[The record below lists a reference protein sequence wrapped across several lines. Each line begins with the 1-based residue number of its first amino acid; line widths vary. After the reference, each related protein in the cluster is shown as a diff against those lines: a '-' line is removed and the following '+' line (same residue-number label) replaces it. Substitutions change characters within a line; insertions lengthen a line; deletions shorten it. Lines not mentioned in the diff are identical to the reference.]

1 MNKRYFFGTS
11 CVAAILCSF
20 AAGAQTADV
29 VAPAQATG
37 SVFAPQGA
45 IEEVVVTARR
55 RPEDAQHVPA
65 EVTAIS
71 GQNIR
76 SEDIHSAFDL
86 QNFAPSLSV
95 AAQLGSRDDNVYT
108 IRGQSQPFGGADPGV
123 QTYFAEVPFNGGGP
137 GSEYDLDNIQ
147 VLNGP
152 QGTLFGRN
160 TTGGAVLFEPKRP
173 ELGTFGGYLDGTYG
187 NYDMEELQGAINI
200 PLGETLAIRV
210 AGDVAS
216 RNGYTR
222 DITDGQ
228 DVDNIDYQAFRAS
241 VLWQPIAHFQNYT
254 VFDYLHDHNNGTG
267 AELTGVNLTTLDNL
281 ATQFLGAPCTTPP
294 TSPQCGAL
302 EAFEGNMLGALAAQ
316 QHLGPR
322 ATMSDIPL
330 FFRRDSWGATDI
342 ARYDIN
348 DHLYLRNIFGY
359 REDREQPSFDYDGS
373 ALPILDI
380 PNSRAWES
388 NNYQVTEEFQI
399 GDSAPNDDLNWIF
412 GFYHEADRPNG
423 YSEVER
429 ETFGGAQPAGS
440 PLFGFGNTEF
450 DNLVN
455 GGTSTAAYGNITYNA
470 SNWIKGLTFS
480 AGGRYTYDRKFA
492 DSRTCI
498 SVDIASPCPFPLTSI
513 PVVHQG
519 ADFHAPTW
527 TLAANYQVTDDTMVY
542 ATYRRGYK
550 SGGFNS
556 GAGLAATGFAEF
568 HPEYLTDVEL
578 GTKNNWT
585 ILGVPGRTDADVYY
599 GWYNNIQKNDEIAIE
614 QELPFPPFLEVEPSA
629 LTFNAA
635 RAHIKGF
642 EFSSVFVPDAN
653 FEVNAFYSYTDATYD
668 KFTLPQAILIDVFGH
683 ETALGSLDHA
693 GDPFAY
699 TPKNK
704 FGITPRFHIPVNP
717 SWGSPYLSATLYYQS
732 KEWFTDLSDIETA
745 EFGVPP
751 DQKPYT
757 LLNLRFDWDN
767 FMSQPFDVSLFMDN
781 VTDQTYKVGA
791 DALLHLTGTSA
802 SIYGPPRMYGVEVR
816 WRFGA
821 DANGG

>member
-1 MNKRYFFGTS
+1 MCKHLFFGTTS
-11 CVAAILCSF
+11 IVALFSGFSAI
-20 AAGAQTADV
+20 AQTADAV
-29 VAPAQATG
+29 TPAQAAG
-37 SVFAPQGA
+37 VFAQGA

-55 RPEDAQHVPA
+55 RPEDVQRVPA
-65 EVTAIS
+65 SVTPIS
-71 GQNIR
+71 GQQIR
-76 SEDIHSAFDL
+76 SDDIRSAFDL

-173 ELGTFGGYLDGTYG
+173 ELGEFGGYLDGTYG
-187 NYDMEELQGAINI
+187 NYDMEELQGAINLPI
-200 PLGETLAIRV
+200 GDTLAIRV

-216 RNGYTR
+216 RDGYTR
-222 DITDGQ
+222 DLTNGE
-228 DVDNIDYQAFRAS
+228 DVDNLNYQAFRAGI
-241 VLWQPIAHFQNYT
+241 LWQPAAHFQNYA
-254 VFDYLHDHNNGTG
+254 VFDYLRDHNNGTG
-267 AELTGVNLTTLDNL
+267 AELTGLNFTALNNL
-281 ATQFLGAPCTTPP
+281 ATEFLGAPCTTPP
-294 TSPQCGAL
+294 TTPQCGAL
-302 EAFEGNMLGALAAQ
+302 EAFEGSMQSALAAQ
-316 QHLGPR
+316 QHLGIR
-322 ATMSDIPL
+322 QTMSDIPL

-359 REDREQPSFDYDGS
+359 RQDKEQPSFDYDGS

-399 GDSAPNDDLNWIF
+399 GDASPDDALNWIF
-412 GFYHEADRPNG
+412 GFYHEVDRPNG

-429 ETFGGAQPAGS
+429 ETLGGAQPVGS
-440 PLFGFGNTEF
+440 PFFGFGNTEF

-455 GGTSTAAYGNITYNA
+455 GGTSTAVYGNATYNA
-470 SNWIKGLTFS
+470 SNWIKGLSFS

-492 DSRTCI
+492 DTRTCI
-498 SVDIASPCPFPLTSI
+498 IIDAADSCPFPLTSL
-513 PVVHQG
+513 PVVHQS

-556 GAGLAATGFAEF
+556 GAGAATGFAEF
-568 HPEYLTDVEL
+568 HPEYLTDVEI

-585 ILGVPGRTDADVYY
+585 ILGVPGRTDLDAYY
-599 GWYNNIQKNDEIAIE
+599 GWYDNIQKNDEIAIE
-614 QELPFPPFLEVEPSA
+614 QELIVPPFLEVEPSA

-635 RAHIKGF
+635 RAHIKGV
-642 EFSSVFVPDAN
+642 EFNSTVVPDEN
-653 FEVNAFYSYTDATYD
+653 FEVSLFYSYTDATYD
-668 KFTLPQAILIDVFGH
+668 KFVLPQAILIDPFGH
-683 ETALGSLDHA
+683 ESALGSLDHA
-693 GDPFAY
+693 GDPFAF

-704 FGITPRFHIPVNP
+704 FGITPRFHIPVDAR
-717 SWGSPYLSATLYYQS
+717 WGTPYLSATLYYQS

-745 EFGVPP
+745 EFGTPP
-751 DQKPYT
+751 DQKSYT

-767 FMSQPFDVSLFMDN
+767 FLSQPFDVSLFMDN
-781 VTDQTYKVGA
+781 ATGQTYKVGA

-802 SIYGPPRMYGVEVR
+802 SIYGPPRMYGVELR

-821 DANGG
+821 DANMSGN